1 MLAKCSFASAL
12 KKKLV
17 VRLIDYDMVFIFRI
31 DGQEVKMMLWDTAG
45 QEEFDSI
52 TKSYYRGIISSNK
65 FGQTKLIKKSNLSNL
80 KKCCMENLIFL
91 SELLSQG
98 RL

>member
-65 FGQTKLIKKSNLSNL
+65 F
-80 KKCCMENLIFL
+80 
-91 SELLSQG
+91 
-98 RL
+98 